1 MQDYETHGISDEIR
15 DEAARSEDFVGRG
28 LALFVIG
35 IALLL
40 ILRTI

>member
-1 MQDYETHGISDEIR
+1 MRGYETHDTSDEIR
-15 DEAARSEDFVGRG
+15 DEAARSEDFVGEG
-28 LALFVIG
+28 WMLFVIG